1 MRILAS
7 LLLLAQTLA
16 SATVEGNA
24 QSPVRVVIFEDL
36 QCGDCARLRAM
47 LDNQLLPKFGAT
59 VAFEHRDFPL
69 EKHAWARR
77 AALAARYFDRQNP
90 NVGIEFRRQALANL
104 TLPDE
109 EFTTWLI
116 AFARQYA
123 VDPVKT
129 VAALKSPALAAQVDK
144 DVEEGTARGVNRTPT
159 VFVDGE
165 PFVETFTFEALS
177 QAITAALAAHRNPR

>member
-1 MRILAS
+1 MRLLAS
-7 LLLLAQTLA
+7 LLLMSA
-16 SATVEGNA
+16 SALAELVEGNA

-36 QCGDCARLRAM
+36 QCGDCAKLRTM
-47 LDNQLLPKFGAT
+47 LDGQLLPKFGAT

-69 EKHAWARR
+69 EKHVWARR
-77 AALAARYFDRQNP
+77 AALAARYFHLQNP
-90 NVGIEFRRQALANL
+90 NVGIEFRRQALANFAM
-104 TLPDE
+104 PDE
-109 EFTTWLI
+109 DFTAWLI

-129 VAALKSPALAAQVDK
+129 VAALKSPTLAAQIDK
-144 DVEEGTARGVNRTPT
+144 DLAEGTARGVSRTPT

-177 QAITAALAAHRNPR
+177 QAITAALAASRNPR